1 MYTETR
7 YADASVVICLLW
19 VYGLARFVFHNDRRS
34 KTSFLYIRPPALP
47 LRANKRCGKDRHFFN
62 STQTF
67 TKFFSSF
74 MKKKKENNGKTTEND
89 RNLSGFAGNDNM
101 YRKVLL
107 SCREFQIFA
116 AFIETPHHLPFSSG
130 KPINT
135 GVSEGEVLFK
145 HLTQHLP

>member
-1 MYTETR
+1 
-7 YADASVVICLLW
+7 
-19 VYGLARFVFHNDRRS
+19 
-34 KTSFLYIRPPALP
+34 
-47 LRANKRCGKDRHFFN
+47 
-62 STQTF
+62 
-67 TKFFSSF
+67 

-116 AFIETPHHLPFSSG
+116 AFIETPPHLPFSSG
-130 KPINT
+130 KPINRR
-135 GVSEGEVLFK
+135 VPEGEVLFK